1 MRAKQWR
8 SFTVVGMDNAG
19 PIYCADHPGKK
30 FYFLLY
36 TCASTR
42 VIHLELVNS
51 LTAEYCVAAI
61 RRFLARRGLPSV
73 LWSDNAKTFVAAR
86 QKLNQLLVDLCPRWN
101 YIALW
106 SLVVGRLVS
115 QV

>member
-1 MRAKQWR
+1 MA
-8 SFTVVGMDNAG
+8 
-19 PIYCADHPGKK
+19 
-30 FYFLLY
+30 
-36 TCASTR
+36 
-42 VIHLELVNS
+42 IHLELVNS

-101 YIALW
+101 YIVPRSPMWKGSHSANTLSLN
-106 SLVVGRLVS
+106 SLVLIREDGCPRMTWPLGLVV
-115 QV
+115 QTYPGKD